1 MGNRRERCKVLVID
15 DDPLVLKMF
24 KDILSLSGEGE
35 SSLSK
40 ILSNSDDKISQSLR
54 NFSVD
59 TATQG
64 IDGIELVNS
73 AIEEGQPYSVIFID
87 MVMPP
92 GLSGAKTAEEIHKL
106 DPNAQLV
113 IATSFIDADIQGVSR
128 IINKGILFLRKPF
141 DGDELLMIAITQ
153 SENWNKL
160 RGYEKLITEL
170 KAN

>member
-1 MGNRRERCKVLVID
+1 
-15 DDPLVLKMF
+15 
-24 KDILSLSGEGE
+24 
-35 SSLSK
+35 
-40 ILSNSDDKISQSLR
+40 
-54 NFSVD
+54 
-59 TATQG
+59 
-64 IDGIELVNS
+64 
-73 AIEEGQPYSVIFID
+73 

-160 RGYEKLITEL
+160 RNYEKLITEL